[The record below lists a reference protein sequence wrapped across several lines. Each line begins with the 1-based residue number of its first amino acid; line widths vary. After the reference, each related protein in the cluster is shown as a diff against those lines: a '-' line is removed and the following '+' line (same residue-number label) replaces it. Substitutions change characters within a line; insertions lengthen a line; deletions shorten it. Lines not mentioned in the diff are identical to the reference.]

1 MKRFFLL
8 LALFVCMAVPS
19 VASDANACNNANSA
33 SMADSSVFVGRIE
46 NDEYQVYIVMD
57 FYRKN
62 ITCPRQ
68 EIFGQNPGYF
78 GAVRDTRKWIIEDSS
93 IKGNT
98 ASLVI
103 INDYGSDDLKSK
115 YLKEKSGKTNKY
127 RNLLSNIKLSFYD
140 FDNGVFWNTEIL
152 KHVLSFIDSNFNGSR
167 CALLSP

>member
-8 LALFVCMAVPS
+8 LVLFVCMAVPS
-19 VASDANACNNANSA
+19 VASDVYACNNANSA
-33 SMADSSVFVGRIE
+33 SKADSSVFVGRIE
-46 NDEYQVYIVMD
+46 NNEYQVYIVMD

-103 INDYGSDDLKSK
+103 INDYGSEDLEAKLTYNPHDGTYTLERTEGSVIK
-115 YLKEKSGKTNKY
+115 IVVNRQWVKIPKKLVFKKKTK
-127 RNLLSNIKLSFYD
+127 
-140 FDNGVFWNTEIL
+140 
-152 KHVLSFIDSNFNGSR
+152 
-167 CALLSP
+167 

>member
-8 LALFVCMAVPS
+8 LVLFVCMAVPS

-33 SMADSSVFVGRIE
+33 SKADSSVFVGRIE

-103 INDYGSDDLKSK
+103 INDYGSEDLEAKLTYNPHDGIYTLERTEGSVIK
-115 YLKEKSGKTNKY
+115 IVVNRQWVKIPKKLVFKKKTK
-127 RNLLSNIKLSFYD
+127 
-140 FDNGVFWNTEIL
+140 
-152 KHVLSFIDSNFNGSR
+152 
-167 CALLSP
+167 

>member
-8 LALFVCMAVPS
+8 LVLFVCMAVPS
-19 VASDANACNNANSA
+19 VASDVNAYNNANSA
-33 SMADSSVFVGRIE
+33 SKADSSVFVGRIE

-103 INDYGSDDLKSK
+103 INDYGSEDLEAKLTYNPHDGTYTLERTEGSVIK
-115 YLKEKSGKTNKY
+115 IVVNRQWVKIPKKLVFKKKTK
-127 RNLLSNIKLSFYD
+127 
-140 FDNGVFWNTEIL
+140 
-152 KHVLSFIDSNFNGSR
+152 
-167 CALLSP
+167 

>member
-8 LALFVCMAVPS
+8 LVLFVCMAVPS

-33 SMADSSVFVGRIE
+33 SKADSSVFVGRIE

-103 INDYGSDDLKSK
+103 INDYGSEDLEAKLTYNPHDGTYTLERTEGSVIK
-115 YLKEKSGKTNKY
+115 IVVNRQWVKIPKKLVFKKKTK
-127 RNLLSNIKLSFYD
+127 
-140 FDNGVFWNTEIL
+140 
-152 KHVLSFIDSNFNGSR
+152 
-167 CALLSP
+167 